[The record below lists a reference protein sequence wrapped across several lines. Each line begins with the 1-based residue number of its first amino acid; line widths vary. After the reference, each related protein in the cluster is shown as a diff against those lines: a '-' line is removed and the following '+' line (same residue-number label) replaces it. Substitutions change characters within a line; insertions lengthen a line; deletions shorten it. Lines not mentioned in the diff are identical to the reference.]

1 MEIGNNVGIANFILG
16 KLLICA
22 GPVRGAFRALHALVG
37 GGGWN
42 GGVHCGSRA
51 GSCNDYPWNGDTNI
65 GVRCVCDFTIL

>member
-1 MEIGNNVGIANFILG
+1 MEIGNNVGIADFILG

-37 GGGWN
+37 GGDWG
-42 GGVHCGSRA
+42 GGVRCGGRGVSCCDCPWDVYA
-51 GSCNDYPWNGDTNI
+51 GV